1 MIEVRGAET
10 PRDDQSSPAS
20 TASCT
25 SSATESASSF
35 RSCPLAEAQST
46 RGRVHVE
53 PGPEN
58 RPGRSPGGMPLNLL
72 QRQLGHKDIQQT
84 MQYAEFQPQY
94 GDVGTYMDSVGRD
107 VFGQESVDSV
117 PEPVPVATR
126 KEDDL
131 A

>member
-1 MIEVRGAET
+1 
-10 PRDDQSSPAS
+10 
-20 TASCT
+20 
-25 SSATESASSF
+25 
-35 RSCPLAEAQST
+35 
-46 RGRVHVE
+46 
-53 PGPEN
+53 
-58 RPGRSPGGMPLNLL
+58 MPLNLL

-94 GDVGTYMDSVGRD
+94 GDVGMYMDSVGRD

-117 PEPVPVATR
+117 PEPGPVATR